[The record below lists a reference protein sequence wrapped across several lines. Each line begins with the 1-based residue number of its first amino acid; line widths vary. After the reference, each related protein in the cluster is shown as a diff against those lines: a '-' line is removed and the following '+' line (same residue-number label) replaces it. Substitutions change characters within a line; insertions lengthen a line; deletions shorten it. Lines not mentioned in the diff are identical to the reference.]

1 VTCRNTNSVQHL
13 IFCTGKIFY
22 ELWTERK
29 KRNLETNVA
38 LIRIEVHTFCFL
50 CFHSIVECLFFMT
63 KLQSNLQ
70 ELVPFPWGEL
80 RSVLDSYHMNNIQTM
95 TWCQEEP
102 ENMGAWHYVDSRFR
116 NLLGIQV

>member
-1 VTCRNTNSVQHL
+1 
-13 IFCTGKIFY
+13 
-22 ELWTERK
+22 LWTERK
-29 KRNLETNVA
+29 KRNLETSVA
-38 LIRIEVHTFCFL
+38 LIRIEVHTFCILHFL
-50 CFHSIVECLFFMT
+50 FESSVFIFHIT
-63 KLQSNLQ
+63 KLQSDLQ